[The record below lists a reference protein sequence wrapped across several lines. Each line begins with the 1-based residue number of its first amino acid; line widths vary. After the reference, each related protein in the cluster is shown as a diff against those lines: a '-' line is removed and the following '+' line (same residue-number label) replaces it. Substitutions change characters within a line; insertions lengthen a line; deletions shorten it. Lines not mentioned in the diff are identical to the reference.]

1 MLTCVLFLTSRYF
14 NKGDHYSFIAQHMF
28 SSISALCSYLLVHKK
43 KIIKKTSACALYC
56 DLELHNILVG
66 YVHLRDVL

>member
-1 MLTCVLFLTSRYF
+1 MVSFSFVLYKLK
-14 NKGDHYSFIAQHMF
+14 NKKQRIF
-28 SSISALCSYLLVHKK
+28 SSISALCSYLLVHTKK
-43 KIIKKTSACALYC
+43 KTKKKHQNEIG